1 MQLSRR
7 HLLGLLSALTLNP
20 AWAGPKQPLRVAAAW
35 EQDGVHRVGLLRLRP
50 GGPVEE
56 LAALEVPTR
65 AHGVWVNG
73 AGQLV
78 AVARR
83 PGDWMLRWGG
93 PGQAP
98 RWHWIEPER
107 AFNGHALAGPDGRW
121 LYTTETDLES
131 GAGLVGVRD
140 ARTLAKQ
147 AEWATQGMD
156 PHQLLW
162 DRRLTGHLIVANG
175 GIPTLPETGRL
186 KIDPARMDS
195 SLVSIDTRSG
205 QVAGQWRLDDARLS
219 LRHLAWSRDGR
230 TLGVALQA
238 EHEAAAVRAA
248 APVLAL
254 FDGDRLCAVTAAQPL
269 AGYGGDIAA
278 GPAGFAVSCPRAQGL
293 AHFGLQ
299 GQWRGFTALEEAC
312 ALAAGP
318 ARLCAAGRRQ
328 ALELAPG
335 LTSALDLGPR
345 RVDNHWSLDHG

>member
-1 MQLSRR
+1 MGLTRR
-7 HLLGLLSALTLNP
+7 HLLSLLPALALNT
-20 AWAGPKQPLRVAAAW
+20 AWAGAAQPLRFAAAW
-35 EQDGVHRVGLLRLRP
+35 EQDGVHRIGLLRLRP
-50 GGPVEE
+50 GRPVEE

-65 AHGVWVNG
+65 AHGVWVDG
-73 AGQLV
+73 AGHLV

-98 RWHWIEPER
+98 RWHWIGAER
-107 AFNGHALAGPDGRW
+107 AFNGHALASPDGRW

-131 GAGLVGVRD
+131 GAGLVGLRD
-140 ARTLAKQ
+140 ARSLVKQ

-162 DRRLTGHLIVANG
+162 DRRLADHLIVANG
-175 GIPTLPETGRL
+175 GIPTLPESGRL
-186 KIDPARMDS
+186 KIDLARMDS

-205 QVAGQWRLDDARLS
+205 QVVGQWRLDDARLS
-219 LRHLAWSRDGR
+219 LRHLAWSPDGR

-238 EHEAAAVRAA
+238 EHEAATVRAA

-254 FDGDRLCAVTAAQPL
+254 FDGEGLRTVVAARAL

-278 GPAGFAVSCPRAQGL
+278 GPAGFAVSCSRAQGL

-299 GQWRGFTALEEAC
+299 GEWRGFTALDEAC
-312 ALAAGP
+312 ALAVGP
-318 ARLCAAGRRQ
+318 ASLWAAGRPQ
-328 ALELAPG
+328 AVELASG
-335 LTSALDLGPR
+335 TMTALDLGPR
-345 RVDNHWSLDHG
+345 RVDNHWSLAPR